1 MMLAWGP
8 QAQSR
13 TQRIAIAHEI
23 AERVKER
30 FPQEVLA
37 IGLYGS
43 LAREEDGPYSDIEL
57 FGVLRTEHYKHR
69 YEWCTAEWKA
79 EVDLYGKQTLLE
91 RAARVDGRW
100 PLTHSALQSVLPLYD
115 PEQFFAEIRTVA
127 QSASEMLFRET
138 IKELLVEEVYEGIGK
153 IRNAQAEGS
162 PARLPPLVLKLV
174 QDVAMVVGLAN
185 RNCYT
190 TGTRVISEAIAL
202 PDLPD
207 GFGELGHVIL
217 TGDLRDGQ
225 QLAAACER
233 LWQGIN
239 IWAQDHGYQFISSER
254 IPF

>member
-1 MMLAWGP
+1 MHIFGP
-8 QAQSR
+8 QALQR
-13 TQRIAIAHEI
+13 TQRMVIAHEI
-23 AERVKER
+23 AARVKER
-30 FPQEVLA
+30 FPQEIFA

-91 RAARVDGRW
+91 RAARVDDRW
-100 PLTHSALQSVLPLYD
+100 PLTHSALQSILPLYD
-115 PEQFFAEIRTVA
+115 PEQFFVEIRTIA
-127 QSASEMLFRET
+127 RSAPERLFRET
-138 IKELLVEEVYEGIGK
+138 IEELLVEEVYEGIGK
-153 IRNAQAEGS
+153 IRNARVEDA
-162 PARLPPLVLKLV
+162 PARLPALVLKLA

-185 RNCYT
+185 RHCYT
-190 TGTRVISEAIAL
+190 TGTRVISEAITL

-207 GFGELGHVIL
+207 GFGELGQVIL

-225 QLAAACER
+225 QLGAACER

-239 IWAQDHGYQFISSER
+239 LWAQDHGYQFISPER